1 MLSRQPFILRYGHCP
16 LFSPLWVSRKDKNVI
31 EESLVYLLVQFTAL
45 QLTGI
50 AFLRCTLQQNTDSSG
65 LQGFYLL
72 VWPDHHQ
79 SASCPPLSYS
89 TLLILDIVNL
99 GRISKLRSSL
109 TTSYKSDLGRVVQTG
124 NFLLLDH
131 HTTKYIHITKMSY
144 TVDCAL
150 REQEIQ
156 QLHTYHKTL

>member
-16 LFSPLWVSRKDKNVI
+16 LFSLLWVSRKDKNVI

-72 VWPDHHQ
+72 VWLDHHQ
-79 SASCPPLSYS
+79 SASYPPPSYS
-89 TLLILDIVNL
+89 ALLILDIANL

-109 TTSYKSDLGRVVQTG
+109 TTSYKSDLGSHSNRHLSAVGSSQNQVQ
-124 NFLLLDH
+124 
-131 HTTKYIHITKMSY
+131 
-144 TVDCAL
+144 
-150 REQEIQ
+150 
-156 QLHTYHKTL
+156 

>member
-1 MLSRQPFILRYGHCP
+1 M
-16 LFSPLWVSRKDKNVI
+16 
-31 EESLVYLLVQFTAL
+31 YLLVQFTAL

-72 VWPDHHQ
+72 VWLDHHQ
-79 SASCPPLSYS
+79 SASCPPPSYS
-89 TLLILDIVNL
+89 ALLILDIVNL

-109 TTSYKSDLGRVVQTG
+109 TAPYKRDLGRVVQTG
-124 NFLLLDH
+124 NFLLLVY
-131 HTTKYIHITKMSY
+131 HTIKYIHITKMRY